1 MAMRFETLHEWLDW
15 QSGLH
20 PKSIDLGLARPM
32 EVAGRLGQLRS
43 PPRVVTVAGTNGK
56 GSTVSTLEA
65 ILRSGGYRVG
75 SYLSPHLLRYNE
87 RIRIDGQEV
96 TDAVL
101 VNAFAEVDEAR
112 HDTSL
117 TFFEFGTLAAMQVFS
132 RCGLD
137 FLLLEVGLGG
147 RLDVVNIYEPEV
159 TVLTSIGIDHTEW
172 LGDTREDIGREK
184 AGIFRQHVPVVIA
197 DRQPPRSVMQKAAE
211 LKAPVHL
218 IGQHFDP
225 EISADRWDWI
235 AGEVRIGNIPCPRL
249 CGRHQVDNAS
259 AAIMASRLLDASL
272 SPEVVRTGVGN
283 TRLAGRYQ
291 QLLSEPNVIIDVAH
305 NREAV
310 ESLASILDDQPV
322 TGRTVAVFAMYQDKD
337 IESSVE
343 PLATLVDQW
352 YIAGLSGPRGQSA
365 AEIKQRLSVLP
376 RASAVEVH
384 DNVVEAYLAAK
395 AALSTEDRLV
405 AFGSFTTAA
414 AVLELACP
422 DD

>member
-1 MAMRFETLHEWLDW
+1 MAMRFETLHEWLHW

-20 PKSIDLGLARPM
+20 PKSIDLGLLRPM
-32 EVAGRLGQLRS
+32 EVAGRLGQLSS
-43 PPRVVTVAGTNGK
+43 PSRVVIVAGTNGK

-96 TDAVL
+96 TDEVL

-112 HDTSL
+112 YDTSL

-132 RCGLD
+132 RCDLD

-147 RLDVVNIYEPEV
+147 RLDAVNIYEPEV
-159 TVLTSIGIDHTEW
+159 TVLTSIDIDHTEW

-184 AGIFRQHVPVVIA
+184 AGIFRQHVPAVIG
-197 DRQPPRSVMQKAAE
+197 DRQPPRSVMQKAEE

-218 IGQHFDP
+218 IGQHFER
-225 EISADRWDWI
+225 EIDAGRWDWI
-235 AGEVRIGNIPCPRL
+235 AGAVRIGNIPCPRL
-249 CGRHQVDNAS
+249 PGRHQVDNAS

-272 SPEVVRTGVGN
+272 SPEVIRTGVHN

-291 QLLSEPNVIIDVAH
+291 QLSSEPNVIIDVAH

-310 ESLASILDDQPV
+310 ESLASILDEQPV
-322 TGRTVAVFAMYQDKD
+322 TGRTVAVFAMYRDKD
-337 IESSVE
+337 IESNVE

-352 YIAGLSGPRGQSA
+352 YVAGLSGARGQSA
-365 AEIKQRLSVLP
+365 AEVKQRLTALP
-376 RASAVEVH
+376 RASAVEVR
-384 DNVVEAYLAAK
+384 DNVAEAYLAAK
-395 AALSTEDRLV
+395 AALRTEDRLV
-405 AFGSFTTAA
+405 AFGSFATAA
-414 AVLELACP
+414 VVLELACTG
-422 DD
+422 D